1 MSFTRKILILS
12 FLLLLLNLS
21 LLHIV
26 SAEENQRGDLTREE
40 IIIEAQ
46 RSLDRSLS
54 IFNIVATFVS
64 VMVTILAII
73 IGIAGAAG
81 FFKYKEWKA
90 VIQEMERD
98 LKQVKEVARDA
109 EREAKEAARDA
120 KREADTITQI
130 RNEAEEDLN
139 ALRSGLGD
147 LPTISLTE
155 KPSEEDMEKL
165 DEFIR
170 KFDVFETL
178 GASLKAE
185 DYMTRGI
192 AFYHRDKYYSALESL
207 EKAIELKPDLEKAWV
222 NKGSVLHE
230 FGRYD
235 EALEAYERAIE
246 LKPDYADAWTGKG
259 AVLERLGR
267 SEEALE
273 SLEKAIELKPDY
285 AGAWFNRACL
295 YALKGERENALS
307 DLRRAIELDSSFKER
322 AKKDKDFEAL
332 WDDEE
337 FKRLVA

>member
-1 MSFTRKILILS
+1 MSFTKKILILS
-12 FLLLLLNLS
+12 FLLVLLNFS
-21 LLHIV
+21 FLHIV

-139 ALRSGLGD
+139 ALRSGFGD

-192 AFYHRDKYYSALESL
+192 AFYYRDKYYSALESFK
-207 EKAIELKPDLEKAWV
+207 KAIELKPDLAVAWF
-222 NKGSVLHE
+222 NKGAML
-230 FGRYD
+230 D
-235 EALEAYERAIE
+235 
-246 LKPDYADAWTGKG
+246 
-259 AVLERLGR
+259 RLGR

-273 SLEKAIELKPDY
+273 SLEKAIELKPDL
-285 AGAWFNRACL
+285 ADAWFNRACL
-295 YALKGERENALS
+295 YALKGERENALA
-307 DLRRAIELDSSFKER
+307 DLRRAVELDPSWKEE

-337 FKRLVA
+337 FRKLVA

>member
-1 MSFTRKILILS
+1 
-12 FLLLLLNLS
+12 
-21 LLHIV
+21 
-26 SAEENQRGDLTREE
+26 
-40 IIIEAQ
+40 
-46 RSLDRSLS
+46 
-54 IFNIVATFVS
+54 
-64 VMVTILAII
+64 MVTILAII

-178 GASLKAE
+178 GASLKAK
-185 DYMTRGI
+185 DYITRGI
-192 AFYHRDKYYSALESL
+192 AFYYRDKYYSALESF
-207 EKAIELKPDLEKAWV
+207 EKAIELKLDDANAWVLKGAMLEK
-222 NKGSVLHE
+222 
-230 FGRYD
+230 
-235 EALEAYERAIE
+235 
-246 LKPDYADAWTGKG
+246 
-259 AVLERLGR
+259 LGR

-273 SLEKAIELKPDY
+273 SLKKAIELKPDD
-285 AGAWFNRACL
+285 ANAWV
-295 YALKGERENALS
+295 LKGAMLDKLGQSKEALES
-307 DLRRAIELDSSFKER
+307 LKKAIELKPDDANVWYNKGVVL
-322 AKKDKDFEAL
+322 DKLGQSKEAL
-332 WDDEE
+332 EAYKKAIE
-337 FKRLVA
+337 LKP